1 MARKPA
7 LSIETLTPLGVEKLA
22 SLVVEE
28 AERNA
33 AFRKLVKAA
42 LAGAKGPEAIAKL
55 IDRRLAALE
64 KARAFIDWEKVR
76 AFRDD
81 IDATLTTIV
90 SELASA
96 SPPMAIERLLRFI
109 ATHEQV
115 FERVDDSHGRV
126 QDVYYRAIEQAGA
139 IAARLSDEEK
149 ELLPGRI
156 MDALGAT
163 THGYLSEVAE
173 TVVPHLPAH
182 VLKAWEQLL
191 PPVTSDAEGK
201 KSRDE
206 RDWNHIALASQY
218 RDIRQAIS
226 SSLGDMDSLI
236 AIEDTKHPNT
246 QDTIGIAGKLLEA
259 GRLNEALQWVRK
271 PVRPGLRYLRAS
283 DMADE
288 VEAGDIV
295 STPRALLEARI
306 LDATGD
312 RDAAQALR
320 WQSFQATLDADV
332 LRAYIAAL
340 GDFEE
345 FDALDRAFA
354 HTLSQA
360 RRYLALEFFL
370 EWPRLD
376 LAAKLVVDNHSHWE
390 GRNYDILAPAAQ
402 TLEHE
407 HALAGSVLYR
417 ALINDILG
425 RARSKAYGHAAR
437 YLVRLDALAIS
448 SDPDARTASIST
460 HDDYRATLREK
471 HGRKSAF
478 WAEVDRVSR

>member
-7 LSIETLTPLGVEKLA
+7 LSIETLTALGVEKLA
-22 SLVVEE
+22 SLVLEE
-28 AERNA
+28 AERSPP
-33 AFRKLVKAA
+33 FRKLVKAA

-81 IDATLTTIV
+81 IDATVTTV
-90 SELASA
+90 VGELATA
-96 SPPMAIERLLRFI
+96 SPPMAMERLLRFI

-115 FERVDDSHGRV
+115 FDRVDDSHGRV
-126 QDVYYRAIEQAGA
+126 QDVYYRAIKQAGT
-139 IAARLSDEEK
+139 ITARLSDEEK
-149 ELLPGRI
+149 ELLPTKI

-163 THGYLSEVAE
+163 THGYLSDVAE
-173 TVVPHLPAH
+173 AVVPHLPAH
-182 VLKAWEQLL
+182 VLKAWERSL
-191 PPVTSDAEGK
+191 PPVARDTAGK
-201 KSRDE
+201 NPGNE
-206 RDWNHIALASQY
+206 RDWNNIAMASQY

-226 SSLGDMDSLI
+226 SSLGDIDSLI
-236 AIEDTKHPNT
+236 AIEETKHPNT
-246 QDTIGIAGKLLEA
+246 QDTIGIAGKLLDA
-259 GRLNEALQWVRK
+259 GRLEEALQWVRK
-271 PVRPGLRYLRAS
+271 PVRPGLRYMRMS

-288 VEAGDIV
+288 AEAGDLV

-306 LDATGD
+306 LDAMGD
-312 RDAAQALR
+312 RKAAQALR
-320 WQSFQATLDADV
+320 WQSFEATLDVDV
-332 LRAYIAAL
+332 LRAYVAAL

-354 HTLSQA
+354 HALRHA

-376 LAAKLVVDNHSHWE
+376 LAAKLVVDNHSHWD
-390 GRNYDILAPAAQ
+390 GRNYDTLAPAAQ

-407 HALAGSVLYR
+407 HPLAGSVLYR
-417 ALINDILG
+417 ALIDDILG
-425 RARSKAYGHAAR
+425 HARFKAYGHAAR

-448 SDPDARTASIST
+448 SDPDARAAFIPAQE
-460 HDDYRATLREK
+460 DYRAVLREK
-471 HGRKSAF
+471 HGRKTAF
-478 WAEVDRVSR
+478 WAEVDRVAR